1 MACGD
6 QADDIVV
13 VGIIINARDPRRV
26 GGAGVGER
34 SEGNVTSEEKEDE
47 QTPDSHIAEP
57 TPAPP
62 QGQASARGGAT
73 ASSAYTY
80 WPGAFVS
87 VFGASGET
95 QPRWRGRERAAGAG
109 RGCVDGLIEHHP
121 VYSESL
127 ELAHHGHQG
136 IARRGQAVRLPT
148 RPNNVPP

>member
-6 QADDIVV
+6 QADALGV
-13 VGIIINARDPRRV
+13 VGISINARDPRRV

-95 QPRWRGRERAAGAG
+95 QPRWRGRERAAGPWAG
-109 RGCVDGLIEHHP
+109 LCPCPHP
-121 VYSESL
+121 PP
-127 ELAHHGHQG
+127 
-136 IARRGQAVRLPT
+136 PT
-148 RPNNVPP
+148 P